1 MVPPD
6 VLLLYRL
13 QGEGDFIPATRHKL
27 TGCHNVFFLSWGS
40 TGIMMNLY
48 FVMNHIVQK
57 GIKRLFY
64 GLLMTNLKLMFCLP
78 LHWLYIVF
86 YHCLVF
92 ILFDFFLICLW
103 FLTRT
108 GSNFLCLGVDFGVG
122 GWGVILFDLCDLH
135 VSFHMP
141 PLLIFLGMRTEHK
154 YKLLQFFILCLF
166 VSICSFGPR
175 THTDQRESK
184 ILLMHS

>member
-122 GWGVILFDLCDLH
+122 GWGVFCLTFVTSMS
-135 VSFHMP
+135 VS
-141 PLLIFLGMRTEHK
+141 T
-154 YKLLQFFILCLF
+154 CLPCWYF
-166 VSICSFGPR
+166 SAW
-175 THTDQRESK
+175 
-184 ILLMHS
+184 